1 MGSSVS
7 FDDCFMFCDWSC
19 VMVLIWDEVHFV
31 VSFFVVRVCGFVV
44 WNLRWLELN
53 PKKKVD
59 SDLGK
64 AMRILEID
72 AAMLE

>member
-7 FDDCFMFCDWSC
+7 FDDCFVFCDWSC
-19 VMVLIWDEVHFV
+19 VMVLDWVAVHFV
-31 VSFFVVRVCGFVV
+31 VSFFVVTVCGFVV
-44 WNLRWLELN
+44 WNLRWLELDL
-53 PKKKVD
+53 KKKVD

-64 AMRILEID
+64 AMSMFEID